1 MNNTFK
7 TFVTAIALTVGIF
20 TQADTREVVRIQYND
35 GIVDYIPADDIARI
49 SFARGVDTGSELYTL
64 VNTRFDFLKEILIFY
79 PSSHFAIGYGG
90 IMIGLDCMTEDMNV
104 PDGGYNWFGEWCKFN
119 TQSPLYH
126 PAVYPWVMMYTT
138 IQDCNSIIGNNAAS
152 SEESRLLLAQAHA
165 LRSWA
170 YWNLVQMYA
179 PNYHF
184 EPQARGIVLLPENS
198 RRDGTYPPSS
208 VEEVYSAILADIN
221 LAIDYLKEISM
232 DPAHINVT
240 VAKRYINL
248 GVAYGLRARY
258 NLTMHRYA
266 EAAADASLA
275 IEASSGRPLLPAAAA
290 YPGFNDAKLGNWMWA
305 ITIGPDDDSTISK
318 VCNFTSQISSIF
330 DGGYCHEGVA
340 KCCGKALHQYLEAQG
355 NDVRRMWFTDESGK
369 NPNLTPA
376 QQKVVNESYQS
387 TEMPY
392 LNVKFDNYQGKVVNP
407 VPAAD
412 IPLMRIEEMYLIRA
426 EGLAMSGNV
435 NEARNILNDFV
446 ATYRNPGYSCQATDA
461 ETLQNEIIWQ
471 RRAEFWGEGLVYFD
485 KLRLQLDMDRFGDEA
500 VPDRYILRVRGN
512 SKFMNFS
519 YPKYGPLVEGY
530 DYEQEYYMPVYGPA
544 GDWNE

>member
-7 TFVTAIALTVGIF
+7 TITTAIALTAGIF
-20 TQADTREVVRIQYND
+20 AQADSREVVRIQYND

-64 VNTRFDFLKEILIFY
+64 VNERFDFLKEILTFY
-79 PSSHFAIGYGG
+79 NGHFAIGYGG

-104 PDGGYNWFGEWCKFN
+104 PDSGYNWFREWCIFN

-126 PAVYPWVMMYTT
+126 PTGYMWAMMYST
-138 IQDCNSIIGNNAAS
+138 IHGCNSIISNHAAS

-184 EPQARGIVLLPENS
+184 APQAPGIVILPENS
-198 RRDGTYPPSS
+198 GRDGTYPLST
-208 VEEVYSAILADIN
+208 VEDVYSAILADIN
-221 LAIDYLKEISM
+221 LAIDNLKEISM

-248 GVAYGLRARY
+248 GAAYGLRARY
-258 NLTMHRYA
+258 KLTMHRYA
-266 EAAADASLA
+266 DAAADASMA

-305 ITIGPDDDSTISK
+305 ITINPDDASTK
-318 VCNFTSQISSIF
+318 NNVCNFTSQICSIF
-330 DGGYCHEGVA
+330 DGGYCNFAVP

-369 NPNLTPA
+369 NKNLTPA
-376 QQKVVNESYQS
+376 QQKVVNLSYE
-387 TEMPY
+387 TPRMPY
-392 LNVKFDNYQGKVVNP
+392 LNVKFDNYQGRVVHP
-407 VPAAD
+407 VPASD

-435 NEARNILNDFV
+435 DEARNVLTDFV

-461 ETLQNEIIWQ
+461 KTLQDEIIWQ

-485 KLRLQLDMDRFGDEA
+485 KLRLQLDVDRFGDEA
-500 VPDRYILRVRGN
+500 VPDRYILRIRGN
-512 SKFMNFS
+512 SKFMLCR
-519 YPKYGPLVEGY
+519 YPKVAPQVEGF
-530 DYEQEYYMPVYGPA
+530 DYEQEYALPVYGPA
-544 GDWNE
+544 GNWNE